1 MTLPVPYSEKK
12 KPLVWDVLCRI
23 RDRVAD
29 DDGRVLDSYTIAQQR
44 TFEVVISH
52 APRGI
57 LLKELARIRGVTAGT
72 VSVAVSTLER
82 AGLVRRER
90 MADDRRAT
98 LIFPTK
104 KAQRRIDEIDAQT
117 AAVLEKALRGVP
129 AEERE
134 ICFRVLE
141 KIRENLENNV

>member
-1 MTLPVPYSEKK
+1 MTPESCTEKK
-12 KPLVWDVLCRI
+12 KPLVWDILCRI
-23 RDRVAD
+23 RDRISD
-29 DDGRVLDSYTIAQQR
+29 LDGRVLDAYTIAQQR
-44 TFEVVISH
+44 TFEVVLSH
-52 APRGI
+52 APQGI
-57 LLKELARIRGVTAGT
+57 LLKDLARIRGVTAGT

-104 KAQRRIDEIDAQT
+104 KALLRVDVIDAKT
-117 AAVLEKALRGVP
+117 AAVLEEVLRGVP

-134 ICFRVLE
+134 VCFRVLE
-141 KIRENLENNV
+141 KIRANLENGI

>member
-1 MTLPVPYSEKK
+1 MTPESCTEKK
-12 KPLVWDVLCRI
+12 KPLVWDILCRI
-23 RDRVAD
+23 RDRISD
-29 DDGRVLDSYTIAQQR
+29 LDGRVLDAYTIAQQR
-44 TFEVVISH
+44 TFEVVLSH
-52 APRGI
+52 APQGI
-57 LLKELARIRGVTAGT
+57 LLKDLARIRGVTAGT

-104 KAQRRIDEIDAQT
+104 KALLRVDVIDAKT
-117 AAVLEKALRGVP
+117 AAVLEEALRGVP

-134 ICFRVLE
+134 VCFRVLE
-141 KIRENLENNV
+141 KIRANLENGI